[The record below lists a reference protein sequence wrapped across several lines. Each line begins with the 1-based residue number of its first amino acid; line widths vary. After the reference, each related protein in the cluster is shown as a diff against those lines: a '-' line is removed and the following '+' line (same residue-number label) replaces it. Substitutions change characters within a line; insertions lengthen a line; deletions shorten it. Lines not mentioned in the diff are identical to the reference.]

1 MSLMPA
7 NPRMDLV
14 KTVRI
19 ATTDGTN
26 LKEPE
31 TLKSVA
37 NAENEANVD
46 VVAAEGPEVVA
57 VENEEAVVAVEVES
71 VISIANPEMTRRK
84 LSYKNFSR
92 QNEMLFSQIVPKC
105 CIYTNF

>member
-1 MSLMPA
+1 MPA

-31 TLKSVA
+31 TPRSVA

-46 VVAAEGPEVVA
+46 VVVAEGHEVVA
-57 VENEEAVVAVEVES
+57 VENAEAVVAAGVEN

-84 LSYKNFSR
+84 LF
-92 QNEMLFSQIVPKC
+92 
-105 CIYTNF
+105 

>member
-31 TLKSVA
+31 TPRSVA

-46 VVAAEGPEVVA
+46 VVVAEGHEVVA
-57 VENEEAVVAVEVES
+57 VENAEAVVAAGVEN
-71 VISIANPEMTRRK
+71 VISIANPEMTRRVSNLWIRK
-84 LSYKNFSR
+84 KEVGPIIGVLTRTK
-92 QNEMLFSQIVPKC
+92 
-105 CIYTNF
+105 